1 MTRAFLVVPPFL
13 KYIAGPLLGPHL
25 LQSAAHRHGHE
36 CRILDLNARWIR
48 SQEPLKT
55 GKAQSVLANK
65 LPYISWTGQNS
76 HFLYRGQFV
85 GDHDKPMMI
94 SSMSNFHQGTTALTD
109 TTSFLSHLEHQ
120 FITQQILPNLPFPSC
135 DGRKQGHSQAVG
147 ADNSELLNRVR
158 FCFFDHDDIQTAAKN
173 IIETSSPSGEP
184 PTLGPW
190 IEQQLIHD
198 GEVIGDGVRCEPP
211 ELVGLSILHAGQ
223 VIPSVTIAMIAR
235 KLWPKAL
242 IVFGGPHMS
251 GLGSDTLRQDL
262 LHRRYAAD
270 VFVTGHAEQT
280 FVELLDQLELRK
292 KSSPFD
298 TNVILNE
305 MSNELAKVFEG
316 RRLAAPVAPRFDD
329 AALMLYDHPVTL
341 PAQSTLGCAYG
352 RCTFCTYPAVEP
364 TPIKLPLDIAVT
376 SVVDQALQRNDGTRL
391 CIKDSLVTPLRL
403 EHIATKCVK
412 GRVSWSACTKLH
424 AKLVNKDFLHNTL
437 SRKGGLRTLEVGL
450 ESLHPETQRR
460 IDKIQSQSLFE
471 NFVRVVAQDA
481 PDLSLVVNYMT
492 GFPWDC
498 EESDAKLHWV
508 QDFMTSQLGNRGC
521 VEHNTFELERLS
533 PMAKNPAK
541 YDIDCSKLRMWPWAT
556 VVDQRPV

>member
-1 MTRAFLVVPPFL
+1 MTRALLVVPPFL
-13 KYIAGPLLGPHL
+13 KYTAGPLLGPHL
-25 LQSAAHRHGHE
+25 LQSAARRHGHE
-36 CRILDLNARWIR
+36 CRILDLNAHWIR
-48 SQEPLKT
+48 SQLSLRMVKPH
-55 GKAQSVLANK
+55 SVLANK
-65 LPYISWTGQNS
+65 LPFFSQTGQNS
-76 HFLYRGQFV
+76 HFLHRSQFV

-94 SSMSNFHQGTTALTD
+94 SSMSNFPQGNTALND
-109 TTSFLSHLEHQ
+109 ATSLLSHLEDQ
-120 FITQQILPNLPFPSC
+120 FVTQHILPNIPFSSC
-135 DGRKQGHSQAVG
+135 DGRSKDHSQAVG
-147 ADNSELLNRVR
+147 ADSSELLNRVK
-158 FCFFDHDDIQTAAKN
+158 FCFFDHDDIQAAAKN
-173 IIETSSPSGEP
+173 IVESSCPSIAS

-190 IEQQLIHD
+190 IEQQLVHK
-198 GEVIGDGVRCEPP
+198 GEAFPP
-211 ELVGLSILHAGQ
+211 ELVGVSLLHSGQ
-223 VIPSVTIAMIAR
+223 VIPSVVISMIAR

-251 GLGSDTLRQDL
+251 GLGSETLRQDL
-262 LHRRYAAD
+262 GQRGYAAD

-280 FVELLDQLELRK
+280 FVELLDQLERQ

-305 MSNELAKVFEG
+305 TSSELAKVFEG

-329 AALMLYDHPVTL
+329 DIMLLYDQPVTL

-364 TPIKLPLDIAVT
+364 TPVKLPLDIAVT
-376 SVVDQALQRNDGTRL
+376 SVVDQAVQRDDGTRL

-460 IDKIQSQSLFE
+460 IDKIQSQNLFE
-471 NFVRVVAQDA
+471 NFVRVAAQDA
-481 PDLSLVVNYMT
+481 PDVSLVVNYMT

-508 QDFMTSQLGNRGC
+508 QDFVKSQLGNRGC
-521 VEHNTFELERLS
+521 VEHNTF
-533 PMAKNPAK
+533 
-541 YDIDCSKLRMWPWAT
+541 
-556 VVDQRPV
+556 